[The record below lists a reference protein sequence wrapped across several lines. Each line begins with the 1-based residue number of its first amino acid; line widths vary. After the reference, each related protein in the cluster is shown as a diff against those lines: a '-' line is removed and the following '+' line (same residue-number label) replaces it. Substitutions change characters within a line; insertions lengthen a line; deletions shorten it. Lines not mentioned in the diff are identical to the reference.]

1 MNRLGAFAYAGKL
14 APRIMQ
20 VRRKTWILLGLGLFA
35 TFAVAVLCTVVLV
48 GWLWGQTQT
57 LASGAPNLIRV
68 ASNAVL
74 ADANVLVPEV
84 KKALNEIAAPAV
96 TEANQALAAIS
107 ETKQALTALAAPA
120 MTEANQALAAMSETK
135 QSLTALAA
143 PAVTEANQALAAMS
157 ETKQALTAL
166 AAPAMS
172 EANQTLDSLTAGKQA
187 LAALIPSVLATQIP
201 AIREV
206 SGSDLGPVPRYPG
219 MQRTRW
225 EQSGSKAVVE
235 FEGSANF
242 VGVLEHYRGGMAK
255 LGYSEAVRA
264 ASAKR
269 ESHVYTLGGEQIQM
283 ELSQLPAGRV
293 KVRIETL
300 LAETARAELGSP

>member
-96 TEANQALAAIS
+96 TEANQALAAI
-107 ETKQALTALAAPA
+107 
-120 MTEANQALAAMSETK
+120 
-135 QSLTALAA
+135 
-143 PAVTEANQALAAMS
+143 S

>member
-107 ETKQALTALAAPA
+107 ETRQALTALAAPA

-135 QSLTALAA
+135 QS
-143 PAVTEANQALAAMS
+143 
-157 ETKQALTAL
+157 LTAL

>member
-1 MNRLGAFAYAGKL
+1 M
-14 APRIMQ
+14 I
-20 VRRKTWILLGLGLFA
+20 GLGLFA
-35 TFAVAVLCTVVLV
+35 TFALAIWCTVVLV

-84 KKALNEIAAPAV
+84 KQALNELAAPAV

-107 ETKQALTALAAPA
+107 ETRQALTALAAPA

>member
-84 KKALNEIAAPAV
+84 KQALNEIAAPAV

-120 MTEANQALAAMSETK
+120 M
-135 QSLTALAA
+135 
-143 PAVTEANQALAAMS
+143 TEANQALAAMS